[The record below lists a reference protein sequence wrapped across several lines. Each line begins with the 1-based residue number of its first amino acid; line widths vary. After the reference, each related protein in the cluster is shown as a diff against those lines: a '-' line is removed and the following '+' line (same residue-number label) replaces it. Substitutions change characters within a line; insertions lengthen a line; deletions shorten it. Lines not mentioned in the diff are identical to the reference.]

1 MKNRNFLRIL
11 LMALLAVVG
20 LTACSDDEPDVPVF
34 VENARILENG
44 ETLSPGTI
52 VHLEGRGYLETDD
65 VILDF
70 FWETGDKL
78 IPEGAIIGYYAKV
91 ISNHRMEW
99 QSKCRTGNL
108 LLALR

>member
-70 FWETGDKL
+70 FGKQATNSSRKGL
-78 IPEGAIIGYYAKV
+78 
-91 ISNHRMEW
+91 S
-99 QSKCRTGNL
+99 
-108 LLALR
+108 

>member
-78 IPEGAIIGYYAKV
+78 IPEGAIKGYYAKV
-91 ISNHRMEW
+91 ISKSSDGMAIQMPYRKPH
-99 QSKCRTGNL
+99 
-108 LLALR
+108 A

>member
-1 MKNRNFLRIL
+1 MKNRTSSESCSCITRR
-11 LMALLAVVG
+11 G
-20 LTACSDDEPDVPVF
+20 RLTACSDDEPDVPVF

-78 IPEGAIIGYYAKV
+78 IGRGY
-91 ISNHRMEW
+91 HRVLCK
-99 QSKCRTGNL
+99 SHI
-108 LLALR
+108 